1 MKQQLTFKHVLGMF
15 NTVVSWNACAGNLPE
30 DKTLTEVYRQLTLA
44 EYEGKGE
51 FLEGFQTHNN
61 EMILDGIGDLTYT
74 SFFWAATEG
83 MCESKLK
90 DLYEIAEGC
99 VTFGEA
105 TLHGTVELLKFYLE
119 SDYGHGFVKEL
130 LVIMLLFQ
138 KEYNLVESF
147 EAISESNFS
156 KFPKVEDVEDPEKE
170 LEIILDKGRYV
181 GLDYKEF
188 EGRYI
193 FTAMQDLQDD
203 VRFDK
208 PKIIK
213 SGQFQEPEDL
223 TQFVY
228 K

>member
-1 MKQQLTFKHVLGMF
+1 MKEITFSDVLGMF
-15 NTVVSWNACAGNLPE
+15 NTVLEWNTLAGNQPTQE
-30 DKTLTEVYRQLTLA
+30 LTEVYRQLTLA

-51 FLEGFQTHNN
+51 FLEGYRTRNH
-61 EMILDGIGDLTYT
+61 EMVLDGIGDMTFT
-74 SFFWAATEG
+74 GMFWVATEKFN
-83 MCESKLK
+83 EE
-90 DLYEIAEGC
+90 DLYDSYTLAVNQVRLAGVSLPDTVDAMKFFIERKSSEG
-99 VTFGEA
+99 F
-105 TLHGTVELLKFYLE
+105 LIELLTLLICLE
-119 SDYGHGFVKEL
+119 DQYDL
-130 LVIMLLFQ
+130 LRSFQ
-138 KEYNLVESF
+138 SV
-147 EAISESNFS
+147 SESNFS

-213 SGQFQEPEDL
+213 SSQFVEVSDL
-223 TQFVY
+223 TQFIY
-228 K
+228 